1 MIRVEKLRISA
12 ASLGEKNPL
21 PDIKNNT
28 YIHAP
33 IKVTDNIKAGE
44 LPDIGKGMIP
54 TMLPYLTEDGYNREK
69 RESKFDIVV
78 LENEFLRAEFLPAL
92 GGRLRR
98 LYDKEAK
105 RELLY
110 VNPVFQPCNLALR
123 NAWFSGG
130 VEFNVGIK
138 GHNPLTCSPVFAER
152 RALADGNEYVSF
164 YEYERIRGVVWS
176 VNAYL
181 PEGARALTLRCCI
194 ENKSAKE
201 TPMYWWSNIAV
212 EESRGVRVIVP
223 AHKTYVN
230 YFGNDSY
237 VLDKAD
243 MPNCLDTDVSYP
255 ENLPRS
261 LDFFYDI
268 PKERNKWIAA
278 LDREGYGLLHFS
290 DRRLLGRKL
299 FVWGNSHG
307 GRHWAEYLSEK
318 DSCYIEI
325 QAGLAHTQLE
335 HFKMDA
341 DSRIEWVEHYAP
353 LSCESKDIHG
363 EWDMAVDTVENKIS
377 EIAAP
382 EMPHLCAASALKE
395 REMLFRGSGWGAL
408 EEKVRGEK
416 ISDFFYDWQS
426 NDTETHDFEALLAEG
441 KLERREPLCAPCG
454 YVTGEFWRKKLW
466 SASEKYGDWYS
477 YLQLGTTLYELFCK
491 GDADAEISC
500 VEAWECSI
508 EAENN
513 PWALRNLGAYF
524 AAEKRDYRKAV
535 EYSLAALMLKPDE
548 RSLAVDCAQILF
560 AAERCRESGES
571 VISLPDENGY
581 RTWLDAY
588 KKLDTSVA
596 AVGRIRLMSAAAM
609 LKLGMIEE
617 AEQIIN
623 ESFQMPD
630 IKEGEV
636 SVSALWFELQA
647 AKHGVALDVAK
658 ERFELPYAL
667 DFRMH

>member
-1 MIRVEKLRISA
+1 MIRVEKLCISA

-33 IKVTDNIKAGE
+33 IKITDNIKDGE

-54 TMLPYLTEDGYNREK
+54 TMLPYLTEDGYDRKKQDTEM
-69 RESKFDIVV
+69 DMVV
-78 LENEFLRAEFLPAL
+78 LENEFLRAEFLPSL

-98 LYDKEAK
+98 LYDKEAE

-152 RALADGNEYVSF
+152 RVDLEGNEYVSF

-223 AHKTYVN
+223 AHSTYVN

-237 VLDKAD
+237 VLDKD
-243 MPNCLDTDVSYP
+243 SMPNCLGTDVSYP

-268 PKERNKWIAA
+268 PEERNKWIAA
-278 LDREGYGLLHFS
+278 LGKDGYGLLHFS

-318 DSCYIEI
+318 NSCYIEI

-353 LSCESKDIHG
+353 LSCKSEDIHG
-363 EWDMAVDTVENKIS
+363 EWDNAIDTVENKIANIS
-377 EIAAP
+377 VP
-382 EMPHLCAASALKE
+382 QTPQLCSAFALKE
-395 REMLFRGSGWGAL
+395 REMLHVGSGWGAL
-408 EEKVRGEK
+408 EEMVRGNR
-416 ISDFFYDWQS
+416 ISDFFDDWRS
-426 NDTETHDFEALLAEG
+426 EDKETQDFEALLKYG
-441 KLERREPLCAPCG
+441 RLPYRKPLEAPSG
-454 YVTGEFWRKKLW
+454 YVTGEFWRERLTAA
-466 SASEKYGDWYS
+466 ASEHKDWYT

-491 GDADAEISC
+491 GDSEAEFSC
-500 VEAWECSI
+500 VEAWNASN
-508 EAENN
+508 EAESN
-513 PWALRNLGAYF
+513 PWAVRNLGAYF
-524 AAEKRDYRKAV
+524 ASEKHDYKKAAEL
-535 EYSLAALMLKPDE
+535 SLAALTMKPDE

-560 AAERCRESGES
+560 TAERCRESGEK
-571 VISLPDENGY
+571 VVSLPEENGY

-588 KKLDTSVA
+588 KKLEVKVA
-596 AVGRIRLMSAAAM
+596 EVGRLRLMSAAAM

-617 AEQIIN
+617 AEGIIN
-623 ESFQMPD
+623 EHFQMPD

-647 AKHGVALDVAK
+647 AKHKITVDEAK
-658 ERFELPYAL
+658 ERFELPYSL